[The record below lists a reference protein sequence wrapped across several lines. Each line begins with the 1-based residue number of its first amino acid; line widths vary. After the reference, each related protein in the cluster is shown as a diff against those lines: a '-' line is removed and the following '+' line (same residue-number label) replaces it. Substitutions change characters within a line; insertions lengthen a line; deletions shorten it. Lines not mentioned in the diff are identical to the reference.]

1 MGSSGSG
8 GGVRRKPLSS
18 KENRKEEKQKAEEE
32 ERYKKDNHTLTLQ
45 VEALQA
51 QIEEQTKLAKEQV
64 EGLLE
69 DRRVKIEE
77 AETRRQR
84 EEDKVSGRG
93 QEAGLKREE

>member
-1 MGSSGSG
+1 MRSF
-8 GGVRRKPLSS
+8 VTTKLFPKDLLQCVPLKSVV
-18 KENRKEEKQKAEEE
+18 NPLHAV
-32 ERYKKDNHTLTLQ
+32 LQ

-64 EGLLE
+64 EGLME

-84 EEDKVSGRG
+84 EEDKVS
-93 QEAGLKREE
+93 QVHMYCHHCQFE

>member
-1 MGSSGSG
+1 M
-8 GGVRRKPLSS
+8 
-18 KENRKEEKQKAEEE
+18 
-32 ERYKKDNHTLTLQ
+32 
-45 VEALQA
+45 EALQA

-93 QEAGLKREE
+93 EGGGARSRWRDCWGTGG